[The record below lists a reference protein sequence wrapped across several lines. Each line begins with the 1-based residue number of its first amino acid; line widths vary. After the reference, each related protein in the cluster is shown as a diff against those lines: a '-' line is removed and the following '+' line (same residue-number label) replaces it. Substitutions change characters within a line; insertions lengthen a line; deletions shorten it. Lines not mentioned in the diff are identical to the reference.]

1 MGFLYHGWKLSVNW
15 VWPGGGT
22 LKEPS
27 YLKLY
32 REKSLKVRIEKAYN
46 ILKNCTLC
54 PRQCKINRLE
64 GEKGICKTG
73 LLPIISSYNAHFGE
87 ETPLVG
93 RTGSGTIFMTHCN
106 LLCLFCQNYDISH
119 VGEGK
124 EVSIELFAKMMLALQ
139 EMGCHNINFVTPTHV
154 IPQIL
159 DALLLAIEGG
169 LNVPLVYNSG
179 GYDYGDTL
187 RLLEGIIDIYMPDFK
202 FTDPE
207 VAHHLCKARDYPDV
221 AKAALREMHRQVGD
235 LVLCKNGIAQR
246 GLLVRH
252 LVMPEG
258 KAGTE
263 EALRF
268 ISEEISS
275 NTYVNIMDQY
285 RPCGMANQNRSI
297 NRTIN
302 QEEYE
307 EAIKLAREMGLTRL
321 DRRERIRILRPF

>member
-1 MGFLYHGWKLSVNW
+1 MLR
-15 VWPGGGT
+15 GGT

-32 REKSLKVRIEKAYN
+32 REKALKVRIEKAYN

-54 PRQCKINRLE
+54 PRQCKINRME

-93 RTGSGTIFMTHCN
+93 RNGSGTIFMTHCN

-159 DALLLAIEGG
+159 DALLLAIKGG

-179 GYDYGDTL
+179 GYDSVDTL

-207 VAHHLCKARDYPDV
+207 VAHTLCKARDYPDV

-235 LVLCKNGIAQR
+235 LVLCKNEIAQR

-285 RPCGMANQNRSI
+285 RPCGMANKNRSI

>member
-1 MGFLYHGWKLSVNW
+1 MLRGE
-15 VWPGGGT
+15 T

-27 YLKLY
+27 YLKLNQ
-32 REKSLKVRIEKAYN
+32 EKALKARIDKAYN

-54 PRQCKINRLE
+54 PRECKINRLE

-93 RTGSGTIFMTHCN
+93 RNGSGTIFMTHCN

-124 EVSIELFAKMMLALQ
+124 EVSIELFARMMLALQ

-179 GYDYGDTL
+179 GYDSGDTL

-207 VAHHLCKARDYPDV
+207 VAHTLCKARDYPDV
-221 AKAALREMHRQVGD
+221 AKAALREMHTQVGD
-235 LVLCKNGIAQR
+235 LVLFRNGIAQR

-275 NTYVNIMDQY
+275 DTYINIMDQY
-285 RPCGMANQNRSI
+285 RPCGMANQNPSI